1 MDKQLLAN
9 PQAEFVCMLVER
21 LEKLERKLDASE
33 ETDVIWSCFEQ
44 AQQQADH
51 ALKVRIQEA
60 IKPVLVSHPSH
71 FICVFPSLLTDNVID
86 WLYETGFQVYGLVRY
101 PKTYAQQGLIAWG
114 DGHKGMQYALNHLL
128 STISLKE
135 RDDRKVLQRDNLS
148 PTATHSHNMLMK

>member
-1 MDKQLLAN
+1 MNHAADLRIPSTGVYTRTTERQCVLATSGFDSESMDKQLLAN

-71 FICVFPSLLTDNVID
+71 FICVFPFFVD
-86 WLYETGFQVYGLVRY
+86 
-101 PKTYAQQGLIAWG
+101 
-114 DGHKGMQYALNHLL
+114 
-128 STISLKE
+128 
-135 RDDRKVLQRDNLS
+135 
-148 PTATHSHNMLMK
+148 